1 MNVALIIAGGNGS
14 RMKQE
19 IPKQFLTVMNKPII
33 IYTLEKFQNHPGI
46 DKIQVVCL
54 KGWEEI
60 LKAYAKQ
67 YNITKLMDVVPGGCT
82 GQESI
87 ANGVNSL
94 KSICSKDDLVII
106 HDAVRPVINDEIISD
121 CLVKASE
128 HGNAVSS
135 IPIVETI
142 IKTSDKISG
151 KESIPRDSIMRVQT
165 PQCYKYDKLVWAYDE
180 AKKRNITNTT
190 YVNTLFVEL
199 GETLYFSSGSEK
211 NIKITTIDDLEVFK
225 AFLQNNNDDGLKR

>member
-67 YNITKLMDVVPGGCT
+67 YNITKLLDVVPGGST

-87 ANGVNSL
+87 NNGVDSL
-94 KSICSKDDLVII
+94 KNICSEDDLII
-106 HDAVRPVINDEIISD
+106 VHDAVRPVINDEIISD
-121 CLVKASE
+121 CLIKASE

-135 IPIVETI
+135 IPVVETI
-142 IKTSDKISG
+142 IKTDDKISG
-151 KESIPRDSIMRVQT
+151 NISIPRDSVMRVQT
-165 PQCYKYDKLVWAYDE
+165 PQCYRYGKLTWAYNQ
-180 AKKRNITNTT
+180 AKEKNITNAT
-190 YVNTLFVEL
+190 YVNTLLVEL
-199 GETLYFSSGSEK
+199 GETLYFSAGSEK
-211 NIKITTIDDLEVFK
+211 NIKITTVDDIEVFK
-225 AFLQNNNDDGLKR
+225 AFMQDNNNDGLKR